1 MICLIYK
8 QILTLA
14 FLFIVIFLCNF
25 CRYYSPCPSSD
36 KSGWKSPTPSHC
48 CPGNV
53 ESSREFDAG
62 EYAYL
67 SGGRGSIMKKFLA
80 DNHEAKYR
88 QQESLYSG
96 NPVGSTSP
104 VPTIDS
110 SSGVS
115 SAGSQRSNMGPP
127 SSTPSCSQYS
137 EGSYSDK
144 RNVMIVE
151 PTAHYESA
159 PIRGLARRSSMRVT
173 PCSPIYE
180 TKAALSK
187 EYPMVGKCNPQQPTL
202 DNGGI
207 YGKLRW
213 DNSPIPT
220 SGITSS
226 PNYEAIYGKIKR
238 GVNQANSEMMMTSPR
253 VNEMNEQMS
262 HKEIVVE
269 NLRRPQQIHVESNI
283 SESIGDI
290 CPPIPPPLPSGVL
303 TYVSR
308 HNNSNS
314 IYGLTTMNSN
324 AGEGILMAANSPDSD
339 L

>member
-1 MICLIYK
+1 
-8 QILTLA
+8 
-14 FLFIVIFLCNF
+14 
-25 CRYYSPCPSSD
+25 
-36 KSGWKSPTPSHC
+36 
-48 CPGNV
+48 
-53 ESSREFDAG
+53 
-62 EYAYL
+62 
-67 SGGRGSIMKKFLA
+67 MKKFLA
-80 DNHEAKYR
+80 DNHEAKCR
-88 QQESLYSG
+88 QESIYSG
-96 NPVGSTSP
+96 NPVCSTSP

-151 PTAHYESA
+151 PTAHYEPA
-159 PIRGLARRSSMRVT
+159 PVRGLARRSSMRVT

-180 TKAALSK
+180 TKAMLSK
-187 EYPMVGKCNPQQPTL
+187 EYPMIGKCGGPQQQVIL

-213 DNSPIPT
+213 DNSP
-220 SGITSS
+220 GVAQSS
-226 PNYEAIYGKIKR
+226 PNYEAIYGKCR
-238 GVNQANSEMMMTSPR
+238 RVGGQGSGEMRSPR
-253 VNEMNEQMS
+253 VNEMGEQMS
-262 HKEIVVE
+262 HKEIIVE
-269 NLRRPQQIHVESNI
+269 NLRRPQGDIMVESKNM
-283 SESIGDI
+283 SGSINDI

-308 HNNSNS
+308 QNNNS
-314 IYGLTTMNSN
+314 IYGMTRNGNL
-324 AGEGILMAANSPDSD
+324 GGILMAADSPDSD